1 MTNPST
7 NTVTDD
13 RSTPARIMVVD
24 DVEVNRDLLSRRL
37 QRMGHVVTTANDGQ
51 EALDLTRDP
60 SWDLIMLDVMMPVLD
75 GIGALTALK
84 ASEAT
89 RHIPVIMISANTE
102 LETVVK
108 CIELGAEDYLPKPFD
123 PVLLRARVG
132 ASLEKKRLRDREQ
145 ARSKRMQKELEV
157 GARIQRDFLP
167 ESLPTVPGYEF
178 AARFEPAR
186 EVGGDF
192 YDAFR
197 LPDGAVALVLGDVC
211 DKGVGAALFMALFRS
226 LIRAVSASQ
235 IGSHTVDMLESRVL
249 HAVTVTND
257 YIANTHGRA
266 NMFATLFVGAL
277 DPATGT
283 IAYVN
288 GGHEPP
294 RVVRANGTVR
304 TMLPPTGPAV
314 GMLPEI
320 PFTAG
325 TIVLEPGETLL
336 VLTDGITE
344 SRAPNGMLFGD
355 DATDALLTAP
365 AASAEILLD
374 RVLDAVH
381 VHAAGDPAADDVT
394 LLGVRRV

>member
-1 MTNPST
+1 
-7 NTVTDD
+7 
-13 RSTPARIMVVD
+13 MVVD

-51 EALDLTRDP
+51 EALDLTSDP

-84 ASEAT
+84 ANDST

-145 ARSKRMQKELEV
+145 ARSRRMQKDLEV

-167 ESLPTVPGYEF
+167 ESLPTVPGYQF

-257 YIANTHGRA
+257 YIATTHGRA

-325 TIVLEPGETLL
+325 TIVLAPGETLL

-344 SRAPNGMLFGD
+344 SRAPNGLLFGD

-365 AASAEILLD
+365 AATVDVLLD
-374 RVLDAVH
+374 RMLDAVH
-381 VHAAGDPAADDVT
+381 AHAAGEPAADDVT
-394 LLGVRRV
+394 LLAVRRE

>member
-1 MTNPST
+1 MTE
-7 NTVTDD
+7 D
-13 RSTPARIMVVD
+13 RSAPARIMVVD

-37 QRMGHVVTTANDGQ
+37 QRMGHVVTTANDGR
-51 EALDLTRDP
+51 EALDLTSDP

-84 ASEAT
+84 ANEAT

-145 ARSKRMQKELEV
+145 ARAKRMQKELEV

-167 ESLPTVPGYEF
+167 ESLPTVPGYQF

-235 IGSHTVDMLESRVL
+235 IGSHTVEMLESRVL

-294 RVVRANGTVR
+294 RVVRAHGTVR

-344 SRAPNGMLFGD
+344 SRAPNGALFGD
-355 DATDALLTAP
+355 DATDALLTLP
-365 AASAEILLD
+365 ANSADALLD
-374 RVLDAVH
+374 RVLGAVH
-381 VHAAGDPAADDVT
+381 AHAAGEPAADDVT
-394 LLGVRRV
+394 LLAVRRE